1 MHAILAQTSWQKQL
15 CDQKMQHSAQI
26 QNVVKGDVT
35 YFRIRVEGAGQSW
48 TVDRRYR
55 EFLAL
60 YAALPRQYEGGPRL
74 PAMPPKSTFRKM
86 LLPGFMA
93 ARVRGLDAVLHA
105 AVAADPALAR
115 YAALRHFL
123 GKVADQPSTSPCT
136 TGIAQA
142 LPVQAVAAGSVEQ
155 AYPVQVTAQSS
166 QALDYGAPSA
176 PAYEA
181 PTAPGCAEPAAP
193 VGAQPPAP
201 AHGQPAA
208 GAAAY
213 GQRAALVQAQPA
225 EAAAPMYAP
234 ATQPAFAAPGTAPG
248 AQAAVA
254 VPAYAQAAPIA
265 YAQPVAAAPVY
276 AAATQPAFAAPGS
289 APGAQAAAAVPL
301 YAPAAQAAVASPVYA
316 QPVSPGVQAAFPG
329 FACPPLAAPGYAPH
343 VQPAGAFPGYAPVAQ
358 PAFAAPGQVPY
369 MQPAQEPFYGQQV
382 GAPMYAPASQC
393 APAYQ
398 GQQASGLGVGLAA
411 AGAGILGG
419 MLLER
424 ALEDVFDED

>member
-248 AQAAVA
+248 AQAA
-254 VPAYAQAAPIA
+254 
-265 YAQPVAAAPVY
+265 
-276 AAATQPAFAAPGS
+276 
-289 APGAQAAAAVPL
+289 AAVPL